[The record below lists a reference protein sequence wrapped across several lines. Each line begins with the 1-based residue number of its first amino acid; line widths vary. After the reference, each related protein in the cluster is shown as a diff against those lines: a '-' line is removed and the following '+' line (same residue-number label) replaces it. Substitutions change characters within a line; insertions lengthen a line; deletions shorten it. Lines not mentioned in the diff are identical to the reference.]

1 MRRGAN
7 DWFAVALAE
16 LRSVRRL
23 ARTWV
28 FVALGIGVMGTA
40 FGYYSYLHGSISVG
54 SLSSGNTLPRF
65 STAYFNSYVLWF
77 FVVALVFLAFDL
89 RQRDERADRR
99 GPRLAR
105 RVEPCHRLWSARG
118 DRADD
123 PANVACRP
131 GLALRRASSRNA
143 TLP

>member
-40 FGYYSYLHGSISVG
+40 FGYYSYLHGRISF
-54 SLSSGNTLPRF
+54 P
-65 STAYFNSYVLWF
+65 
-77 FVVALVFLAFDL
+77 ALHFPHA
-89 RQRDERADRR
+89 
-99 GPRLAR
+99 G
-105 RVEPCHRLWSARG
+105 
-118 DRADD
+118 
-123 PANVACRP
+123 
-131 GLALRRASSRNA
+131 
-143 TLP
+143 